1 MKNNKGEGRGGEGR
15 GGLLAFFPEKK
26 GGLIRERGFIEDL
39 QYLFK
44 HHPKLHPEWIKILTF
59 RTKHTG

>member
-1 MKNNKGEGRGGEGR
+1 MNNNKGEKRGGEGGLINFPPLK
-15 GGLLAFFPEKK
+15 GG
-26 GGLIRERGFIEDL
+26 GGLIREGEFIEDL
-39 QYLFK
+39 RYLFK